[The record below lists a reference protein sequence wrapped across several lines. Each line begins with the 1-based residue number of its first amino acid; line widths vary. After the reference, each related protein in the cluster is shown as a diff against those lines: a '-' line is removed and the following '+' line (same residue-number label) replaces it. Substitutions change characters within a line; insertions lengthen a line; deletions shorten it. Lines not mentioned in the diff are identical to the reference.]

1 MSAKY
6 ETPLLVDVK
15 IEELNISGEKILNL
29 YASYNTNLKRTIT
42 KFPLQLPLGLKSN
55 SVTQRQF

>member
-29 YASYNTNLKRTIT
+29 YPSYNTNLKRTIT
-42 KFPLQLPLGLKSN
+42 KFSLPLPLGLKSN
-55 SVTQRQF
+55 CLS